1 MFLRVTDGATTI
13 TLHNDGGSVSS
24 GLIGARYFPIAGD
37 GATATETI
45 RVAYSGASSDILT
58 TIREVKRLLS
68 DAKIRQT
75 ETGNNRVYLEY
86 QINASDSVYRSEIIN
101 GRDDWGDS
109 KGLRQIYNTVGA
121 GETAFIIERLDY
133 WEGPNTTLTNAT
145 IRNGNVS
152 PYNALSL
159 SAIPGSLPTPLA
171 ITVENGSGATLDARD
186 FYFNVDA
193 HAGLTGNQHLLIP
206 SVPTANWT
214 GSITH
219 NSILW
224 ALPMSTT
231 VSSKLAGKSI
241 NLIAA
246 FSSIPTGCYI
256 RAGLYTLFGGVYA
269 PLNMASEIYSPG
281 GKTIFDLGTL
291 EIPNSAG
298 GGLVVVISLYAPST
312 NSATLSFAQIAPSL
326 NAMRL
331 ITAYTWAVGEKYT
344 HDPVVD
350 SAFFTSGGVNQ
361 MIVRRSGGP
370 LLAYPGRT
378 NRLHMLLAEYPSF
391 SPNRQSIVSVS
402 CRPRRQTI

>member
-1 MFLRVTDGATTI
+1 
-13 TLHNDGGSVSS
+13 
-24 GLIGARYFPIAGD
+24 
-37 GATATETI
+37 
-45 RVAYSGASSDILT
+45 LT

-206 SVPTANWT
+206 
-214 GSITH
+214 
-219 NSILW
+219 
-224 ALPMSTT
+224 T